1 MSDAVSQ
8 YLQKGKEEL
17 QQFALTFAGL
27 IAEMAVDPHGY
38 FQMKYTSRIEHAETD
53 TEIRG
58 VLAQLIQWTTSSALS
73 DENRATL
80 DRKLEQHGMPSVAE
94 LRVQFLP

>member
-1 MSDAVSQ
+1 MSENTPESESSSQ
-8 YLQKGKEEL
+8 SLREL
-17 QQFALTFAGL
+17 GIEFARMVAAL
-27 IAEMAVDPHGY
+27 AVDPHGY
-38 FQMKYTSRIEHAETD
+38 FEKKYTSRIEHAATE

-80 DRKLEQHGMPSVAE
+80 DRKLEQLGMPSVAE

>member
-1 MSDAVSQ
+1 MPDDMA
-8 YLQKGKEEL
+8 EPTPDNCEL
-17 QQFALTFAGL
+17 RLLGIEFARM
-27 IAEMAVDPHGY
+27 IAALAVDPHGY
-38 FQMKYTSRIEHAETD
+38 FEKKYTSRIEHAETD

-80 DRKLEQHGMPSVAE
+80 DRKLEQLGMPSIAE

>member
-1 MSDAVSQ
+1 MPD
-8 YLQKGKEEL
+8 EMPEL
-17 QQFALTFAGL
+17 TTDNRKLRQLGIEFARM
-27 IAEMAVDPHGY
+27 IAALAVDPHGY
-38 FQMKYTSRIEHAETD
+38 FEKKYTSRIEHAETD
-53 TEIRG
+53 TEIRS
-58 VLAQLIQWTTSSALS
+58 VLAQLVQWTTSSALS